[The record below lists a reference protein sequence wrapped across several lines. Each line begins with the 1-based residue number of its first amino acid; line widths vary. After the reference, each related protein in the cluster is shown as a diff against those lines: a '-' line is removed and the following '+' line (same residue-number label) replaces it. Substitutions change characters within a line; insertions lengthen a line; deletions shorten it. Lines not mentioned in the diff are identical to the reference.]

1 MICLEEDLINKY
13 PGIVEVMKFFIDSQ
27 RYNLVDR
34 MAFALSPE
42 SIEQAIYDALRIVKS
57 LESTKVYAKIKSGDK
72 EYILNCCDYG
82 EGQGPGING
91 IFVGPSDLSAS
102 FGIYGK
108 IDSPKFIEILKYIV
122 SKALKYDKVAGIM
135 AKTPEF
141 AAKAITMGY
150 NFISLS
156 HDTKFLILGAK
167 SFLERTKSLAG
178 L

>member
-1 MICLEEDLINKY
+1 MICLEENLINKY

-91 IFVGPSDLSAS
+91 IFLEASNKALEGKTGYCVPCPAKYPSQDELQSFLNSVRSDLSLARRIS
-102 FGIYGK
+102 
-108 IDSPKFIEILKYIV
+108 IL
-122 SKALKYDKVAGIM
+122 AHGW
-135 AKTPEF
+135 
-141 AAKAITMGY
+141 
-150 NFISLS
+150 
-156 HDTKFLILGAK
+156 K
-167 SFLERTKSLAG
+167 SRGEK
-178 L
+178 